1 MMVDADPMS
10 IAMESETRSCKAR
23 IPRNA
28 AVFRMNAI
36 DYCFLQLAKISKV
49 GRLVDVDF
57 KNLIRRYSE
66 SKSN

>member
-1 MMVDADPMS
+1 
-10 IAMESETRSCKAR
+10 
-23 IPRNA
+23 
-28 AVFRMNAI
+28 MNAI

-66 SKSN
+66 SKSIQKLFEGALK